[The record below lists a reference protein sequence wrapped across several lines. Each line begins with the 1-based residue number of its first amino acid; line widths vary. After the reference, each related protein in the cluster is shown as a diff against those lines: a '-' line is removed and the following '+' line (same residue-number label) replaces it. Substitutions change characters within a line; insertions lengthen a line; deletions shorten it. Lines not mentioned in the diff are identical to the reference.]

1 MTRHVDIRVK
11 LDRTPREHIR
21 SDQRPM
27 DQSNRISIGQYPNHP
42 KVAVGAVVFKE
53 DKVLLVLRGKPP
65 AEKQWSI
72 PGGCVELG
80 ETLQEAAEREI
91 AEETGI
97 VIHAKKPV
105 FTFDVIEYD
114 EDGYIRFHYVIIDL
128 AADYVSGELRAGDDA
143 VDVNWVSHKDLNN
156 LNVSDATLK
165 LLVQCYGLGS

>member
-1 MTRHVDIRVK
+1 M
-11 LDRTPREHIR
+11 
-21 SDQRPM
+21 
-27 DQSNRISIGQYPNHP
+27 
-42 KVAVGAVVFKE
+42 GAVVFKE

-97 VIHAKKPV
+97 AIQASKPIY
-105 FTFDVIEYD
+105 TFDVIEHD
-114 EDGYIRFHYVIIDL
+114 ENGHIRFHYVIVDL

-143 VDVNWVSHKDLNN
+143 VDVSWVSLKDLNN
-156 LNVSDATLK
+156 RNVSDATRK
-165 LLVQCYGLGS
+165 LLAQCYGSGGQF

>member
-1 MTRHVDIRVK
+1 M
-11 LDRTPREHIR
+11 
-21 SDQRPM
+21 
-27 DQSNRISIGQYPNHP
+27 
-42 KVAVGAVVFKE
+42 GAVVFKE

-97 VIHAKKPV
+97 AIQAGKPIY
-105 FTFDVIEYD
+105 TFDVIEHD
-114 EDGYIRFHYVIIDL
+114 ENGHIRFHYVIVDL

-143 VDVNWVSHKDLNN
+143 VDVSWVSLKDLNN
-156 LNVSDATLK
+156 RNVSDATRK
-165 LLVQCYGLGS
+165 LLAQCYGSGGQF

>member
-1 MTRHVDIRVK
+1 M
-11 LDRTPREHIR
+11 
-21 SDQRPM
+21 
-27 DQSNRISIGQYPNHP
+27 
-42 KVAVGAVVFKE
+42 GAVVFKE

-97 VIHAKKPV
+97 AIQASKPIY
-105 FTFDVIEYD
+105 TFDVIEHD
-114 EDGYIRFHYVIIDL
+114 ENGHIRFHYVIVDL

-143 VDVNWVSHKDLNN
+143 VDVSWVSLKDLNN
-156 LNVSDATLK
+156 RNVSDATRK
-165 LLVQCYGLGS
+165 LLAQFYGSGGQI

>member
-1 MTRHVDIRVK
+1 
-11 LDRTPREHIR
+11 
-21 SDQRPM
+21 M
-27 DQSNRISIGQYPNHP
+27 DHSNTIFSGSYPNHP
-42 KVAVGAVVFKE
+42 RVAVGAVVFKE

-97 VIHAKKPV
+97 AIQASKPIY
-105 FTFDVIEYD
+105 TFDVIEHD
-114 EDGYIRFHYVIIDL
+114 ENGHIRFHYVIVDL

-143 VDVNWVSHKDLNN
+143 VDVSWVSLKDLNN
-156 LNVSDATLK
+156 RNVSDATRK
-165 LLVQCYGLGS
+165 LLAQCYGSGGQF

>member
-1 MTRHVDIRVK
+1 M
-11 LDRTPREHIR
+11 
-21 SDQRPM
+21 
-27 DQSNRISIGQYPNHP
+27 
-42 KVAVGAVVFKE
+42 GAVVFKE

-91 AEETGI
+91 AEEAGI
-97 VIHAKKPV
+97 VIQAKKPIY
-105 FTFDVIEYD
+105 TFDVIERD
-114 EDGYIRFHYVIIDL
+114 ENGDIRFHYVIVDL

-143 VDVNWVSHKDLNN
+143 VDVSWVSLKDLKN

-165 LLVQCYGLGS
+165 LLAQCYGFGG

>member
-1 MTRHVDIRVK
+1 M
-11 LDRTPREHIR
+11 
-21 SDQRPM
+21 
-27 DQSNRISIGQYPNHP
+27 
-42 KVAVGAVVFKE
+42 GAVVFKE

-65 AEKQWSI
+65 AENQWSI

-105 FTFDVIEYD
+105 YTFDVIEHD

-143 VDVNWVSHKDLNN
+143 IDVNWVSHKDLNH
-156 LNVSDATLK
+156 LNVSDATRK
-165 LLVQCYGLGS
+165 LLAQCYGFGS